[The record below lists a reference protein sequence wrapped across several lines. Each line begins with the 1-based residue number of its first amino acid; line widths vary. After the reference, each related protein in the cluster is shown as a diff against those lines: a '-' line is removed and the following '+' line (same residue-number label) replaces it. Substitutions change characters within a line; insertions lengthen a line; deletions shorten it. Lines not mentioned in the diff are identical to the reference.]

1 MLQIDGMVQETM
13 EVPEEGQD
21 QDQVPIIELF
31 NLEMVMEMN
40 IVMTMKQLYKKLIK
54 TLQEFGASFKN

>member
-1 MLQIDGMVQETM
+1 MVQETM

>member
-1 MLQIDGMVQETM
+1 MVQETM
-13 EVPEEGQD
+13 QVPGEGQD
-21 QDQVPIIELF
+21 QGQDPIIELF

-54 TLQEFGASFKN
+54 ILQGFGASFKN